1 MALLLQYIKTQFSEQ
16 TIIMHEI
23 TLCQNAVAIMQ
34 QFGQE
39 HHAQRITA
47 VWIEIG
53 AFSCAE
59 PDAVKFCFDLACR
72 ETLAEGCTLH
82 LSLPAA
88 ESWCHTCQQPIS
100 LLRPDVL
107 LCPQCG
113 GHELRVVADHGM
125 KINRIE
131 IE

>member
-1 MALLLQYIKTQFSEQ
+1 
-16 TIIMHEI
+16 MHEI
-23 TLCQNAVAIMQ
+23 TLCQNAVEIME
-34 QFGQE
+34 QFGQQ
-39 HHAQRITA
+39 HQARRITA

-53 AFSCAE
+53 AFSCVE
-59 PDAVKFCFDLACR
+59 PDAVRFCFDLACR
-72 ETLAEGCTLH
+72 ETLAEGCELH

-88 ESWCHTCQQPIS
+88 ESWCHRCQQSIT
-100 LLRPDVL
+100 LLSPGML

-113 GHELRVVADHGM
+113 GRDLRVVASDGM